1 MNQIQ
6 VINPVAS
13 DARVVGAY
21 FAVLFAVI
29 LLAFSALAS
38 DASKPIPPTHHADC
52 LTCPPVRYPF

>member
-13 DARVVGAY
+13 DARVAGAY

-29 LLAFSALAS
+29 LLVFSALAS
-38 DASKPIPPTHHADC
+38 DASKPIPPTHHADRSPS
-52 LTCPPVRYPF
+52 LS